1 MPYARR
7 RRIARRRP
15 AARRA
20 FRGRYARRLAISRP
34 MYNRMPTFT
43 ETLEAGPL
51 LSSNSGIGGFFS
63 TKITDVPQ
71 WQNYSQL
78 YNQ

>member
-1 MPYARR
+1 MAIVRR

-15 AARRA
+15 AARR
-20 FRGRYARRLAISRP
+20 FRGRYARRLARPRP
-34 MYNRMPTFT
+34 MYNRTPTFT
-43 ETLEAGPL
+43 ETLDAGTL
-51 LSSNSGIGGFFS
+51 LSSNLGVPGIFN

-78 YNQ
+78 YTQ